1 MGKGIESLYPF
12 PLYLFAFAPSF
23 LALPLSPLP
32 FFPVTLSSLI
42 SWEPFHACGV

>member
-12 PLYLFAFAPSF
+12 PLYLFAFAPF
-23 LALPLSPLP
+23 LPLSPLP
-32 FFPVTLSSLI
+32 FFPVTLSSSI